1 VGDILRSPS
10 ERADPLESEEANVT
24 DVSAMAESVTK
35 LPKGSSDSS
44 SPRQPPIVSD
54 TTAAAFPRS
63 THVTPLHSCPL
74 GEVGCELE
82 PEVLTSESEP
92 STCSSVT
99 VQFNNYASLATDH
112 SRCTKCI
119 VLNNLNKTAV
129 LLCVGIKVPENLTRY
144 DLLISQWEQENVG
157 HVAHEVVT

>member
-1 VGDILRSPS
+1 LEQTGCISCGGDLREYFQEEIGRMDGCGIISPV
-10 ERADPLESEEANVT
+10 LLIHYCYKLQVT
-24 DVSAMAESVTK
+24 Y
-35 LPKGSSDSS
+35 
-44 SPRQPPIVSD
+44 
-54 TTAAAFPRS
+54 
-63 THVTPLHSCPL
+63 VTPLHSCPL